1 MVCYVKYIFVSLLVE
16 KLHGCWVF
24 SIRKESAHVPL
35 SVVTVALSAVTVVL
49 SVVTVVPS
57 AVTFA
62 LSVVTVPLSVV
73 TVVLSVV
80 TVALS
85 AVTDPQ
91 PQRQAHELDAQ
102 RPLDSGGL
110 S

>member
-1 MVCYVKYIFVSLLVE
+1 MTVVQ
-16 KLHGCWVF
+16 
-24 SIRKESAHVPL
+24 
-35 SVVTVALSAVTVVL
+35 SVVTVVL
-49 SVVTVVPS
+49 SVLTVVR
-57 AVTFA
+57 F
-62 LSVVTVPLSVV
+62 VV